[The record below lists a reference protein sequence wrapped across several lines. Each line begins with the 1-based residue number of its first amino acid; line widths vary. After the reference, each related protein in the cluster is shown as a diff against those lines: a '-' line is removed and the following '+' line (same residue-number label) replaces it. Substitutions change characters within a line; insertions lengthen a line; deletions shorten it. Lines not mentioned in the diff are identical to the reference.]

1 MLQTHEEPVQAS
13 VNKTDERLFAETE
26 LAIEA
31 YRQAEDSIPADDPRG
46 DLRREKIASAVA
58 SAKSAS
64 ERN

>member
-1 MLQTHEEPVQAS
+1 MTSQSYVGL
-13 VNKTDERLFAETE
+13 AESF
-26 LAIEA
+26 LKIGDIDAAIEA